1 LNNSPPTTTAPD
13 YSRRWNFNF
22 LVLEASFFYLGFG
35 IMDTATVLPM
45 FLRTLTPA
53 PVVVGLIIALQQ
65 AGWLLPQLPTASY
78 LHHRPRKKPLWL
90 GSNLAGRLPL
100 GLLALLVW
108 LLAGRQP
115 QLLLGLLIG
124 LFAWFFITDGVAAVP
139 WQDMVSKCVPA
150 TGRGR
155 CFSFME
161 VLGSLFALGAGEVV
175 RRVLSSKTLLYPAN
189 YALLFGL
196 FFAALMISVG
206 LQTFIREPIK
216 PAAETPLNTREL
228 LGKIPALLKHYPA
241 YRRMIGLQ
249 LLLSLALMVYP
260 FYVGF
265 AQQKLAAP
273 AWSGGVFVWGSTLGA
288 IVGSLAW
295 GLLND
300 RLGSRRVIRSVC
312 GVLLLTPLWA
322 ITLAHLRLP
331 APLVFYVYASVF
343 FLAKVGLCGLW
354 IGFTNFLL
362 EAAREQDRPAL
373 VGITATLTAP
383 VILLPILGG
392 QLLSIMPH
400 EALLLIAAA
409 GALLG
414 WFLTRR
420 LAEPRA
426 LSYKIAL
433 SPSAVES

>member
-1 LNNSPPTTTAPD
+1 LNNSPPD
-13 YSRRWNFNF
+13 DNGSWRWNFNF

-65 AGWLLPQLPTASY
+65 AGWLLPQLPTARY

-100 GLLALLVW
+100 GLLAVLVW

-150 TGRGR
+150 TSRGR

-161 VLGSLFALGAGEVV
+161 VLGSLFALGAGEMV
-175 RRVLSSKTLLYPAN
+175 RRILSSKTLLYPAN
-189 YALLFGL
+189 YALLFAF
-196 FFAALMISVG
+196 FFAALMVSVG
-206 LQTFIREPIK
+206 LQTLIKEPIK

-228 LGKIPALLKHYPA
+228 LGKIPGLLKDYPV

-249 LLLSLALMVYP
+249 LLMSLALMVYP
-260 FYVGF
+260 FYVGY

-288 IVGSLAW
+288 IVGSLTW

-300 RLGSRRVIRSVC
+300 RVGSRRVIRLVS
-312 GVLLLTPLWA
+312 GILLLTPLWA
-322 ITLAHLRLP
+322 IALAHLGLTSP
-331 APLVFYVYASVF
+331 VVFYVYASVF

-362 EAAREQDRPAL
+362 EAAREEDRPAL

-392 QLLSIMPH
+392 QLLSIIPY
-400 EALLLIAAA
+400 EALLLFAAV

-414 WFLTRR
+414 GFLTRH
-420 LAEPRA
+420 LTEPRT
-426 LSYKIAL
+426 LTYKISL
-433 SPSAVES
+433 SPPAVES